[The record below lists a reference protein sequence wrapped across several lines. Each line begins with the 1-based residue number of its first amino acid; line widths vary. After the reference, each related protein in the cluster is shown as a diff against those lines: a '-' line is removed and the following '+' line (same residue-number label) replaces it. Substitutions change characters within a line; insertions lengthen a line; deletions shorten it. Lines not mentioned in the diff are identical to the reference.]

1 MVVPDKTLL
10 LCWLMRR
17 ILRILMALEAKNKLT
32 HVYLVTDSE
41 EAYQEMATQINA
53 PQVIQLYREY
63 TENFAINKGK
73 DSMKVGLFD
82 FQKDARDD
90 LHDRLKE

>member
-1 MVVPDKTLL
+1 
-10 LCWLMRR
+10 
-17 ILRILMALEAKNKLT
+17 MALEAKNKLT

-63 TENFAINKGK
+63 TENFAINKG
-73 DSMKVGLFD
+73 G
-82 FQKDARDD
+82 R
-90 LHDRLKE
+90 